1 MSEPRSAFS
10 LWFVKGSRL
19 TFHYCSEK
27 NLLPTAGCIL
37 SGQAEAGAVTEVD
50 GGIKK
55 EPSESG
61 SRAPRG
67 GSLAFKTWE
76 VCFQD

>member
-1 MSEPRSAFS
+1 M
-10 LWFVKGSRL
+10 
-19 TFHYCSEK
+19 
-27 NLLPTAGCIL
+27 
-37 SGQAEAGAVTEVD
+37 TEVD

-55 EPSESG
+55 QPSESG